1 MISINKEE
9 SGSTK
14 KEMATENFPA
24 SIHSNKEKV
33 AVLCAASA
41 PKSSINIP
49 TATVKEANIE
59 PLPTILAND
68 LLHFLP
74 KSPNNRKPMMGKR
87 GTNATNFIIF
97 FIIYIVYFKNLINSI
112 FVCHSVDKLSLRH

>member
-41 PKSSINIP
+41 PNNSINIP
-49 TATVKEANIE
+49 TATTNDANIA

-74 KSPNNRKPMMGKR
+74 KSPNNRNPMMGKR

-97 FIIYIVYFKNLINSI
+97 FLVFSI
-112 FVCHSVDKLSLRH
+112 